1 METREALGRTGAED
15 KRQPG
20 KRRKNVLLIVAD
32 QWRGDCLHV
41 AGDRV
46 VRTPNIDRLCAE
58 GVTFLRHYS
67 QTIPCGPSRVSLLTG
82 LYQMNHRAVQNTVPL
97 DDRHRN
103 LSDMLRDAGYDPVM
117 VGYTTT
123 TPDPR
128 STEHTDPRFSSLGDM
143 MRGWRG
149 IAQFDPEM
157 AEYFAWVRSKGFKL
171 PDNPRDIWQPSTG
184 QIERGAT
191 AAPNGIPAELSDTS
205 YFTER
210 ALSHLEGRGDR
221 PWFMHLGYWRPH
233 PPYGAPAPYHDR
245 YDPAD
250 MPAPRRAR
258 TPEEEARQHPLL
270 DFYIR
275 TTPKAMFFQGASG
288 LTADLTAAE
297 VRQTRATYYGL
308 MEEVDDNIG
317 RVLDWLDRTGQRDD
331 TLIIF
336 TSDHAEQMG
345 DHYLFGKV
353 GYFDESYHIPMVICD
368 PGPDAAGSR
377 GRVVSAFTE
386 AIDCVPTIVDWL
398 QAKPERSLDGRS
410 LLPWCRGGTP
420 ADWRSHVRY
429 EYDFRDVYYS
439 KPEADLGLHMDQCSL
454 AVIQDED
461 FKYVHFAALPP
472 LFFDMRRDPFQFENL
487 ANNAAYASRIRDYA
501 QAMLSWRLN
510 FAERTLTGYRASPEG
525 LIVRQ

>member
-1 METREALGRTGAED
+1 METREALGRSGVEAGG
-15 KRQPG
+15 QA
-20 KRRKNVLLIVAD
+20 RRKNVLLIVAD
-32 QWRGDCLHV
+32 QWRGECLRV
-41 AGDRV
+41 AGDHV
-46 VRTPNIDRLCAE
+46 LRTPNIDRLCAE

-82 LYQMNHRAVQNTVPL
+82 QYQMNHRAVQNTVPL

-128 STEHTDPRFSSLGDM
+128 STKHNDPRFSSLGDM

-157 AEYFAWVRSKGFKL
+157 AEYFAWVRSKGFRL
-171 PDNPRDIWQPSTG
+171 PDNPRDIWKPAQGP
-184 QIERGAT
+184 IERGAT

-210 ALSHLEGRGDR
+210 ALSHLEGRSEH
-221 PWFMHLGYWRPH
+221 PWFMHIGYWRPH
-233 PPYGAPAPYHDR
+233 PPYAAPAPYHDR
-245 YDPAD
+245 YDAAD
-250 MPAPRRAR
+250 MTPPRRAR

-270 DFYIR
+270 AFYIR

-288 LTADLTAAE
+288 LTADLSEAE

-308 MEEVDDNIG
+308 MEEVDNNVG
-317 RVLDWLDRTGQRDD
+317 RVLDWLDRSGQRKD
-331 TLIIF
+331 TLVIF

-353 GYFDESYHIPMVICD
+353 GYFDESFHIPMVVCD
-368 PGPDAAGSR
+368 PSPEADASR
-377 GRVVSAFTE
+377 GRTVSAFTE
-386 AIDCVPTIVDWL
+386 AIDCVPTIMDWL
-398 QAKPERSLDGRS
+398 GSMPERSVDGRS
-410 LLPWCRGGTP
+410 LLPWCRGETP
-420 ADWRSHVRY
+420 ANWRRHVRY

-439 KPEADLGLHMDQCSL
+439 MPEADLGLHMDECSL
-454 AVIQDED
+454 AVVQDEA

-472 LFFDMRRDPFQFENL
+472 LFFDLRRDPHQFENL
-487 ANNAAYASRIRDYA
+487 ANDGAHARRVRDYA

-525 LIVRQ
+525 LIARH